1 MAKIF
6 RYLLILL
13 NLHQIYSGSVAET
26 EDLQK
31 KFTSK
36 CDDLCIN
43 QNENGTT
50 KVILRWCYQIVT
62 DRQYSF
68 IHVYSFVFPTKDFG
82 KSECLRGCQYFNI
95 EFLLNARNK
104 DKTVD
109 LNQLVERCGSCK
121 YNTILFISGVFISIF
136 LLLSLQRGVRKCRQI
151 EKRKLFPGL

>member
-1 MAKIF
+1 MAKRF

-13 NLHQIYSGSVAET
+13 NLHQIYNGSVAET

-43 QNENGTT
+43 QNENGTI
-50 KVILRWCYQIVT
+50 KVILRWCCYRILT
-62 DRQYSF
+62 DNQHSFLFFSFCFSIYAIFIHIYSF
-68 IHVYSFVFPTKDFG
+68 LFPTKDFG

-121 YNTILFISGVFISIF
+121 YDA
-136 LLLSLQRGVRKCRQI
+136 
-151 EKRKLFPGL
+151 